1 MKRLEIIGLTG
12 LPEFKEGDDIVEEIL
27 KCLSTQSIELTNK
40 SVLVIAQ
47 KIVSKV
53 EGQMRK
59 ILNEED
65 FNSLVSSESQKI
77 IRKRGKTIIA
87 QTKHGFICA
96 NVGIDRSNIEKG
108 FALLLPENPDES
120 AKKIRRHIERELD
133 IEVGIIISDTFGRAW
148 RNGQI
153 NVAIG
158 ISGIEPLKSYVGE
171 KDSFDNELNITQI
184 AIADELSSAAELV
197 MGKTENIPIAIIS
210 NYEFTRSEKRIEE
223 MIRKESEDYFL

>member
-1 MKRLEIIGLTG
+1 MKRLEIIGVTG
-12 LPEFKEGDDIVEEIL
+12 LPEFKEGDDIVEEML

-96 NVGIDRSNIEKG
+96 NVGIDRSNIE
-108 FALLLPENPDES
+108 
-120 AKKIRRHIERELD
+120 
-133 IEVGIIISDTFGRAW
+133 
-148 RNGQI
+148 
-153 NVAIG
+153 
-158 ISGIEPLKSYVGE
+158 
-171 KDSFDNELNITQI
+171 
-184 AIADELSSAAELV
+184 
-197 MGKTENIPIAIIS
+197 
-210 NYEFTRSEKRIEE
+210 
-223 MIRKESEDYFL
+223 

>member
-1 MKRLEIIGLTG
+1 MKRLEIIGVTG

-133 IEVGIIISDTFGRAW
+133 IEVGVIISDTFGRAW

-158 ISGIEPLKSYVGE
+158 ISGIEPLKSYVGK

>member
-1 MKRLEIIGLTG
+1 M
-12 LPEFKEGDDIVEEIL
+12 
-27 KCLSTQSIELTNK
+27 
-40 SVLVIAQ
+40 
-47 KIVSKV
+47 
-53 EGQMRK
+53 
-59 ILNEED
+59 
-65 FNSLVSSESQKI
+65 
-77 IRKRGKTIIA
+77 
-87 QTKHGFICA
+87 
-96 NVGIDRSNIEKG
+96 
-108 FALLLPENPDES
+108 LLPENPDES

-133 IEVGIIISDTFGRAW
+133 IEVGVIISDTFGRAW

-158 ISGIEPLKSYVGE
+158 ISGIEPLKSYVGK

>member
-1 MKRLEIIGLTG
+1 MKRLEIIGVTG
-12 LPEFKEGDDIVEEIL
+12 LPEFKEGDDIVEEML

-133 IEVGIIISDTFGRAW
+133 IEVGVIISDTFGRAW

-158 ISGIEPLKSYVGE
+158 ISGIEPLKSYVGK

>member
-1 MKRLEIIGLTG
+1 MKRLEIIGVTG

-133 IEVGIIISDTFGRAW
+133 IEVGVIISDTFGRAW